1 MPRTSG
7 GGARRNT
14 RRATPS
20 AQEMLNSLGKEIFG
34 SDFKGAVTAAS
45 KGEFNR
51 ITDVMYD
58 DTQAMDFYDPR
69 PDYENLAGKRAIK
82 DPLWSSR
89 SRPFYEVIDMS
100 LDMEDLIPSKQRANL
115 RIPGEQPD
123 ELEDTSPADI
133 TLVPTSTTNPQR
145 PRTVAAGYDEE
156 EEKLTV
162 VFRDGTFYNYYEVDE
177 NEWKAFKANRSK
189 GAIIAQ
195 MLDFHPR
202 GPADVSS
209 LSKKAQQAFYRY
221 SRGAQVAKSGKATGQ
236 TKATYKTIAQKS
248 RGKNPSTGGKNTR
261 GR

>member
-58 DTQAMDFYDPR
+58 DTQAMDYYNPT
-69 PDYENLAGKRAIK
+69 DYNNLAGESAKY
-82 DPLWSSR
+82 DPLFTSR
-89 SRPFYEVIDMS
+89 SRPFYEVIDMNI
-100 LDMEDLIPSKQRANL
+100 DLGRQGNL
-115 RIPGEQPD
+115 RVPGEQPD
-123 ELEDTSPADI
+123 EDEDDSPADI